1 MYVFFFINTVSL
13 CLLIKRYDE
22 RTHATK
28 AMTMNAF
35 YRLSDCV
42 NEFEI
47 AGVLTIRANE
57 DSTTDNLRESNQI
70 ILCSCHVFNS
80 DNDAHAPNNSTMNI

>member
-1 MYVFFFINTVSL
+1 MSVHTQQ
-13 CLLIKRYDE
+13 
-22 RTHATK
+22 

-35 YRLSDCV
+35 YRLNDCV

-57 DSTTDNLRESNQI
+57 DRTTDNLRE
-70 ILCSCHVFNS
+70 
-80 DNDAHAPNNSTMNI
+80 